1 MHLYAKRFP
10 ERVID
15 PLRIALE
22 AEEMVCGG
30 QARKG
35 CSLDLGLSEGVAA
48 EQQWRT
54 TGGDEAWF
62 GVGVR
67 DPAVAPPGQGGLD
80 DGGREVGAEVVAGE
94 RDHGAYNLYL
104 VVFEVRATPLWAGV
118 DHDGRGF
125 ADALTSVVAD
135 PVKRLALDL
144 HSSWLRNT
152 GRTVEQHHKGEA
164 RVIRDR
170 FEVAPGAIRQTVAP
184 EGGKVQRLR
193 NRDREHERVSGH
205 PQARLARDLPAT
217 VGIVDLYSP

>member
-118 DHDGRGF
+118 DRDGRGF
-125 ADALTSVVAD
+125 GDALAPVVAD
-135 PVKRLALDL
+135 PIQRFVLDL
-144 HSSWLRNT
+144 HSSRLRNT
-152 GRTVEQHHKGEA
+152 GRIGEQDHECEA
-164 RVIRDR
+164 WIVGDR
-170 FEVAPGAIRQTVAP
+170 FEVAPCAIRQAVA
-184 EGGKVQRLR
+184 
-193 NRDREHERVSGH
+193 
-205 PQARLARDLPAT
+205 
-217 VGIVDLYSP
+217 